1 MKVYTRK
8 GDKGTTQLFGG
19 ARVPKHHV
27 RIEAYGTVDE
37 LNSFIGWLR
46 DQINDESVREELLII
61 QNELFVAGSI
71 LASQPG
77 KNKLQVPTLEKNS
90 VTRLEQAIDAMDAH
104 LEPLRYFI
112 LPGGHPAVSA
122 AHLCRT
128 ICRRAER
135 CVTSLGETEPDT
147 VPPVILE
154 YLNRLSDYFFV
165 LARHLARLLSV
176 PEIPWIPQ
184 KK

>member
-37 LNSFIGWLR
+37 LNSFTGWLR
-46 DQINDESVREELLII
+46 DQIGDEAVRAELLLI
-61 QNELFVAGSI
+61 QKELFVAGSL

-77 KNKLQVPTLEKNS
+77 KKGLRLPELEKSS
-90 VTRLEQAIDAMDAH
+90 VTRLEQAIDKMDTH

-128 ICRRAER
+128 VCRRAER
-135 CVTSLGETEPDT
+135 CLTALGENEPDT

-165 LARHLARLLSV
+165 LARYLGRLLKV